1 MWTDILEEPKRV
13 KYSNDLTV
21 DCDLT
26 LNVEEG
32 KLLGRCKPEMACLV
46 GTGLMSKWVKFIL
59 IKLPV
64 LFLLGIVE
72 QTASSLSRCWK
83 QDKEILLPKLN
94 SEN

>member
-1 MWTDILEEPKRV
+1 MQTDILEEPKRV
-13 KYSNDLTV
+13 KYFSDLTV

-32 KLLGRCKPEMACLV
+32 KLLGRCKPEMAYLV

-64 LFLLGIVE
+64 LLLLGLNEQTSFLLE
-72 QTASSLSRCWK
+72 QVLKTGQRNPPA
-83 QDKEILLPKLN
+83 QT
-94 SEN
+94 